1 MEFSKH
7 DLAVIKEHGKTPE
20 QVSEE
25 LEMIKNGFPF
35 LEIVRAATPGDGIFV
50 LNQSMEKTAADLWS
64 EYVSEGNR
72 IMKMVPASG
81 AASRMFKELAAFA
94 NGSTDHAQTPSLR
107 RFFNEL
113 EKFAFSAV

>member
-94 NGSTDHAQTPSLR
+94 NGNTDHAMTPSLR
-107 RFFNEL
+107 RFSTNWRNSP
-113 EKFAFSAV
+113 FSAV